1 MEGTGRKV
9 LEIKEGNYKQMGI
22 WAYHQGYQVTIA
34 LQDVK
39 KLILCL
45 FDIRTKEKVEEI
57 NLPLKYRKG
66 RLYSFFISG
75 VDLTAYLY
83 QFQVNE
89 KVFPDPYARALAGR
103 EVYGQHHEVNRIYGV
118 VYQEDYDWEEDRFP
132 ELPTHEMFMYKLHVR
147 GFTKHRNS
155 KVKHKG
161 TFLGVAEK
169 IPYLKELGVTT
180 IELMP
185 AYEFEELMERES
197 NYKPAYQH
205 EEVEEQQVLNYW
217 GYGKGDYYTP
227 KYSYG
232 ATKHPQ
238 REFKDMVKAF
248 HKENME
254 VVMEFYFDSSK
265 SQGFVVDCVKYWVEE
280 YHIDGVHLYGKSL
293 PTALLA
299 REPILSGIKIFQ
311 DHQDTSQ
318 VYESREPLEYR
329 NLIEYNDGFL
339 NCGRSFLKSDGN
351 QVSDFAYRIRKN
363 EAQQAVVNYMA
374 NNNGFTLYDGV
385 CYEKKHNE
393 ANGEGNKDGTNQN
406 YTWNCGVEGETRKK
420 KVLEFRKK
428 QLKNALAFVFL
439 SQGIPLLMS
448 GDECCNSQQ
457 GNNNAYCQDNEISWL
472 SWKQGKLQTEIF
484 EYVKFLVKLRKC
496 HPILSGKARL
506 RVLDYL
512 ACGYPD
518 VSYHSE
524 RAWTPYFDSDSR
536 YLGVMYCG
544 NYACVD
550 RLHSDDYFY
559 VAYNMHWESHAL
571 ALPNLPKG
579 KKWAYVFSTTQD
591 NLSVELLE
599 QSQELLEVQKSI
611 PMEPRSITVLKSV
624 DVREKKR
631 NKSKGSN
638 RVSSEKKPDKG

>member
-318 VYESREPLEYR
+318 V
-329 NLIEYNDGFL
+329 
-339 NCGRSFLKSDGN
+339 
-351 QVSDFAYRIRKN
+351 
-363 EAQQAVVNYMA
+363 
-374 NNNGFTLYDGV
+374 
-385 CYEKKHNE
+385 
-393 ANGEGNKDGTNQN
+393 
-406 YTWNCGVEGETRKK
+406 
-420 KVLEFRKK
+420 
-428 QLKNALAFVFL
+428 
-439 SQGIPLLMS
+439 
-448 GDECCNSQQ
+448 
-457 GNNNAYCQDNEISWL
+457 
-472 SWKQGKLQTEIF
+472 
-484 EYVKFLVKLRKC
+484 
-496 HPILSGKARL
+496 
-506 RVLDYL
+506 
-512 ACGYPD
+512 
-518 VSYHSE
+518 
-524 RAWTPYFDSDSR
+524 
-536 YLGVMYCG
+536 
-544 NYACVD
+544 
-550 RLHSDDYFY
+550 
-559 VAYNMHWESHAL
+559 
-571 ALPNLPKG
+571 
-579 KKWAYVFSTTQD
+579 
-591 NLSVELLE
+591 
-599 QSQELLEVQKSI
+599 
-611 PMEPRSITVLKSV
+611 
-624 DVREKKR
+624 
-631 NKSKGSN
+631 
-638 RVSSEKKPDKG
+638 